1 MTLKNSYFIANE
13 GIKHKSPQSNNITLR
28 LVMKYYGNKFF
39 CRKLKLLFFL
49 VICLF
54 LCIDFRLFRTQILE
68 LK

>member
-39 CRKLKLLFFL
+39 FRKLKLLFF
-49 VICLF
+49 
-54 LCIDFRLFRTQILE
+54 
-68 LK
+68 